1 MHNSCRHKLGG
12 AGTGSWF
19 RRFSL
24 VFLVIFLYGVPAFG
38 QQVGEIRIEGNRFL
52 EEETVRSF
60 LSMEE
65 GDTYDADKVTSDI
78 HALYNSGFVKDVVVE
93 KTYTTDTGRPRLL
106 LIYRITEKPMVKEVR
121 FEGAD
126 HLTEE
131 ELDSISDIKARSV
144 YDPAKVRN
152 VRYKLLEKYA
162 EDGYFMARVNVEVKE
177 AGPNQVEVIFWI
189 EEGRKPVV
197 GEINFYG
204 NEKISERE
212 LERYMKTKE
221 EGVFTANKYSRE
233 DWERD
238 QYLLDF
244 FYEDQGYLESSFT
257 SSERTLT
264 EDRRYVNIGIGIEE
278 GPQYSVGEISVTG
291 DLLIP
296 EEEIKQGFK
305 LETGEIFRKSHL
317 LKDRQYLEDLYGVE
331 GYALVL
337 IRPDLKLDRENRIV
351 DVTWDIH
358 KGPKVY
364 IERIEV
370 TGNQKTYDKVVRR
383 QLEVKEGQLFNT
395 ESTRKSRDRIRQLGY
410 FNEIQIVPK
419 RGSQPNQVVLDVA
432 VKEARQG
439 SLSAG
444 AGVSSTSSEYFF
456 SLQYQQ
462 KNFLGRGMNLSAQ
475 AMVSEN
481 TQTYYLDYSDPYF
494 LDSEWYF
501 GLNLFSNEL
510 YYIEFVNRRQGG
522 RVTVGREIPHL
533 SRVRFYLSYSYLITD
548 LESYESSSSIYRKQP
563 SNTSIGSME
572 FTLER
577 NTLDNNI
584 DPTDGAKLSY
594 TGEIAGHG
602 MFGGEND
609 YLKNRIRFWYFQP
622 LIQDTYMSFRSRA
635 SWMSYDQGDWLLISE
650 RYFLGGQ
657 YNMRGYEVATVSP
670 MFREDDGE
678 LTPIGGNK
686 EVYMTAEYIVPL
698 SPEMGLKA
706 AVFYDVG
713 NAYNDGQPI
722 DLTDVRQD
730 WGFGI
735 RWRSPMGPL
744 RFELAFPINPRPID
758 DEHQFVFALGRLF

>member
-1 MHNSCRHKLGG
+1 MSK
-12 AGTGSWF
+12 AGTAAWF
-19 RRFSL
+19 RRFLLVGVLSL
-24 VFLVIFLYGVPAFG
+24 CYSVPAFS
-38 QQVGEIRIEGNRFL
+38 QEIGEIRIEGNRFL
-52 EEETVRSF
+52 EEETVKSY
-60 LSMEE
+60 LSAKE
-65 GDTYDADKVTSDI
+65 GDSYDPDKITSDI
-78 HALYNSGFVKDVVVE
+78 HALYDSGFIKDVVVE

-106 LIYRITEKPMVKEVR
+106 LIYRITEKPVVKEVR

-126 HLTEE
+126 HLTED
-131 ELDSISDIKARSV
+131 ELDSISDIKDRSV

-152 VRYKLLEKYA
+152 VRYKLLEEYA
-162 EDGYFMARVNVEVKE
+162 KQGYFMAKVDVEVKE
-177 AGPNQVEVIFWI
+177 LGPKQVEVIFWI
-189 EEGRKPVV
+189 QEGKKPVV
-197 GEINFYG
+197 GEVNFYG
-204 NEKISERE
+204 NEEISDRK
-212 LERYMKTKE
+212 LKRYMKTKE
-221 EGVFTANKYSRE
+221 EGAFVAKKYSQE

-238 QYLLDF
+238 QYLLDY
-244 FYEDQGYLESSFT
+244 FYEDRGYLESSFT
-257 SSERTLT
+257 PSERALT
-264 EDRRYVNIGIGIEE
+264 EDRRYVELGVGIEE
-278 GPQYSVGEISVTG
+278 GPQYKVGEIQVTG

-296 EEEIKQGFK
+296 EQEIMEGFK
-305 LETGEIFRKSHL
+305 LESGDIFRKSYL
-317 LKDRQYLEDLYGVE
+317 MKDSQYLHDLYGVE
-331 GYALVL
+331 GYALAL
-337 IRPDLKLDRENRIV
+337 IEPDLELDRENRIV
-351 DVTWDIH
+351 DVTWSIH

-370 TGNQKTYDKVVRR
+370 TGNEKTYDKVVRR
-383 QLEVKEGQLFNT
+383 KLQVKEGQLFNT
-395 ESTRKSRDRIRQLGY
+395 EATRQSRDRIEQLGY
-410 FNEIQIVPK
+410 FKEVEIIP
-419 RGSQPNQVVLDVA
+419 RRASESNRVVLDVA

-462 KNFLGRGMNLSAQ
+462 KNFLGRGMNISAR

-501 GLNLFSNEL
+501 GLNLFSREL
-510 YYIEFVNRRQGG
+510 YYVEFVNRRQGG
-522 RVTVGREIPHL
+522 RITVGREIPHL
-533 SRVRFYLSYSYLITD
+533 PQIRFYLSYSYLITD
-548 LESYESSSSIYRKQP
+548 LESYESSSSIYRQQP

-577 NTLDNNI
+577 NTLNNYI
-584 DPTDGAKLSY
+584 DPSDGSKLSY
-594 TGEIAGHG
+594 TGEVAGHD

-609 YLKNRIRFWYFQP
+609 YLKNRVEFWYFQP
-622 LIQDTYMSFRSRA
+622 LIRETYMSFRSRA
-635 SWMSYDQGDWLLISE
+635 SWMNYDQGDWLLISE

-670 MFREDDGE
+670 MFREDNGD

-686 EVYMTAEYIVPL
+686 EAYATLEYIVPVA
-698 SPEMGLKA
+698 PEMGLKA

-713 NAYNDGQPI
+713 NVYNDGEPI

-730 WGFGI
+730 WGFGV

-744 RFELAFPINPRPID
+744 RLEVAFPIDPRPMD